1 MPKMES
7 SSAAMAQ
14 GEMPTPTPTPPAS
27 GNVRRRRRRCL
38 LTSPQ
43 PGSLYDI
50 LHDHAGLQLF
60 VRPLSWTDLHAKLLG
75 CRFVRLAS
83 HETPT
88 PPSSQSSSSSL
99 SQLPRN
105 TPPCSIDMQ
114 RTLDLL
120 VSPNQPEYPKT
131 NALIN
136 LLSEF
141 YPNTFTYPQDQ
152 VDLDLRFGNRR
163 YPQSV
168 RCQLLYN
175 HIYPNDHLA
184 SFDSSTTR
192 ATNFSAS
199 QLSMSSNL
207 SAPNEPSM
215 LAYVSRSRL
224 NFTRRTC
231 FNIMKGPNG
240 SLNHPVHRLQSL
252 RSKSLVPKNADEDS
266 YFIAVMLAM
275 AQQAVYRDLAS
286 DTEFA
291 PRDVKVHVLTIDE
304 EENSF
309 IVYTGVVPASLLVM
323 FHEPVAAPTGNTG
336 IKVEYT
342 QVPLWPILGL
352 KERLAKAL
360 GTDLLGKSDAT
371 IVDNHEIEVLP
382 TPDLETSPPV
392 FRSHLFHP
400 KPHLRKRKRGVF
412 SELLNA
418 SFSEKREFHQPLDT
432 SNQKRRVQEQ
442 QPLDTPNKKRRVQ
455 EGRLLDT
462 SSKKRRIQEGHV
474 GVRSLFDLDEHAW
487 KIR

>member
-1 MPKMES
+1 MES
-7 SSAAMAQ
+7 SSAAMAR

-27 GNVRRRRRRCL
+27 GNARRRRRRCL
-38 LTSPQ
+38 LKSPQ

-75 CRFVRLAS
+75 CCFVRLPS

-88 PPSSQSSSSSL
+88 PPSSQSSSSSS

-120 VSPNQPEYPKT
+120 VLLNQPEYPKT

-136 LLSEF
+136 LLSDF

-175 HIYPNDHLA
+175 HIYPNDHLT
-184 SFDSSTTR
+184 SFDSSTTTR
-192 ATNFSAS
+192 ATDHSAS
-199 QLSMSSNL
+199 QLSMSS
-207 SAPNEPSM
+207 SMSVPNEPSM

-240 SLNHPVHRLQSL
+240 ALNHPVHRLQTL

-275 AQQAVYRDLAS
+275 AQQAVYRDFANN
-286 DTEFA
+286 TEFA

-309 IVYTGVVPASLLVM
+309 IVYTGVVPAPLLSM
-323 FHEPVAAPTGNTG
+323 FHDPVAAPTGNTG

-371 IVDNHEIEVLP
+371 VVDNHEIEVVP
-382 TPDLETSPPV
+382 VPVLETSPPV
-392 FRSHLFHP
+392 FRSHLFRP
-400 KPHLRKRKRGVF
+400 KAHLRKRKRGVF
-412 SELLNA
+412 SELLNT
-418 SFSEKREFHQPLDT
+418 SFSEKCEFHQPLDT
-432 SNQKRRVQEQ
+432 SNQKRRIQEE
-442 QPLDTPNKKRRVQ
+442 QPLDTSNKKRRVQ
-455 EGRLLDT
+455 EGR
-462 SSKKRRIQEGHV
+462 V
-474 GVRSLFDLDEHAW
+474 GVRSLFDLDEHAF